1 MLRFFALAGLPALLA
16 GCAAQPPHIRADAR
30 PLPAGARGTV
40 VAVRAVPG
48 TAPQPVQL
56 LFDRLGAVTPLRGV
70 TEFIVRTDAGDTVA
84 VVQPTTSGLHPGDRV
99 DIRRGV
105 QTRIDPV
112 TGSDR
117 T

>member
-1 MLRFFALAGLPALLA
+1 MLRFFVLAGLPALLA
-16 GCAAQPPHIRADAR
+16 GCAAQHPHIQ
-30 PLPAGARGTV
+30 AGARPSSAGTRGTI
-40 VAVRAVPG
+40 VAMRAVPG

-56 LFDRLGAVTPLRGV
+56 LFDRLGAVVPLRGV

-84 VVQPTTSGLHPGDRV
+84 VVQPATAGLHPGDRV
-99 DIRRGV
+99 DIERGL

-112 TGSDR
+112 TGSTR